1 MSSSRLGHIESHMCN
16 GCVPNTKSP
25 ISLECDGCKQQEGFG
40 TCLVREQCSGP
51 MAVGSAAV
59 GAGKAHRQLPRFDS
73 VIMEHYLSDMTGLR
87 DDVYGMFRQHPELLV
102 AEEEGLTKEEHRE
115 LVRRC
120 LWTMLDEGYSP
131 LSFFTRDFKK
141 YFYLAE
147 LLSLVDLSLVRCLL
161 VC

>member
-1 MSSSRLGHIESHMCN
+1 
-16 GCVPNTKSP
+16 
-25 ISLECDGCKQQEGFG
+25 
-40 TCLVREQCSGP
+40 

-161 VC
+161 FC

>member
-1 MSSSRLGHIESHMCN
+1 MRNGHVQNMQSTISSQWHGDDKEGLEGTRLMRQN
-16 GCVPNTKSP
+16 
-25 ISLECDGCKQQEGFG
+25 
-40 TCLVREQCSGP
+40 CSGP
-51 MAVGSAAV
+51 GVVGSAAL

-102 AEEEGLTKEEHRE
+102 AEEEGLSKEEHRE

-147 LLSLVDLSLVRCLL
+147 LLSLVDLSLVRCLR
-161 VC
+161 